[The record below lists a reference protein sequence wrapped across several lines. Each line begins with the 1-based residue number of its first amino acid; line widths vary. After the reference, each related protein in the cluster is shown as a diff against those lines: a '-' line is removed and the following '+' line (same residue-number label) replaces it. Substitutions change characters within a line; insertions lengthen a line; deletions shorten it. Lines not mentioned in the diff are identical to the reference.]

1 MQSELLVDSVNKSYN
16 NKIILNDIY
25 LKISTGDI
33 IGLLGRNGC
42 GKSTLLKIIFGTI
55 DAESKFIRVNGII
68 CNNSYKNGFVKLLP
82 QDDFMP
88 KYLKVDSIIKLFF
101 NKVNTDEIIND
112 KIVKYIYKTKVKN
125 ISGGELRYL
134 ETLLL
139 MNMDSDFILLD
150 EPFNGVSPI
159 IAGEIKKI
167 IVEKSKNKGIIL
179 TDHDYRN
186 VLSVS
191 NKIYLMKNG
200 SIKELKNN
208 EELVEYGYV
217 HKSEKQI
224 GA

>member
-217 HKSEKQI
+217 HK
-224 GA
+224 